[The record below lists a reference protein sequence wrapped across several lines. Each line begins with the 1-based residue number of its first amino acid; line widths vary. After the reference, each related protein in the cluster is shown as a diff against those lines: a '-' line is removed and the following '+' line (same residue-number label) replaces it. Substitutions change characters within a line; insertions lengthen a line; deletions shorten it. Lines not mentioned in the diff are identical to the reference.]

1 MIQIN
6 KTGLY
11 HYEIRSY
18 IGDTS
23 TIKLIDSTSIF
34 FKRVFMSD
42 CCSAPGLLP
51 FEEALAN
58 MLSQV
63 TSITETLTLPIDQA
77 LHYVL
82 AQDITSPLNVP
93 PHDNSAMDGYAFT
106 LESLQAN
113 KALTLVGRS
122 MAGAPFQGVCK
133 AGECIR
139 IMTGAKMP
147 DCCDT
152 VEMQENVTTD
162 GEQITFLQ
170 EKSFGANVR
179 NAGED
184 IKLDQEVL
192 FSGHKVTAVDIGVL
206 ASLGVAEVVVYRKL
220 KVALI
225 ATGDE
230 LKLPGQALRA
240 GDIYESNSFVLSA
253 MLKKLHVD
261 VIDFGIIADDFEAI
275 KAAFVSA
282 DKQADAV
289 ISSGGVSVGDADYT
303 KTVLDDLGEIGFWKI
318 AMKPGKPFAF
328 GKLAN
333 SVFFGLPGN
342 PVSALVTF
350 HQLALVALTKMQHST
365 PLKRTHLSV
374 KCGSNLRK
382 SPGRMDFQRGVL
394 SVNAEGENIVTS
406 TGSQGSG
413 ILSSL
418 AKANCFII
426 LPSDQGKV
434 TEGEKVNIQ
443 LFDHFLQ

>member
-1 MIQIN
+1 
-6 KTGLY
+6 
-11 HYEIRSY
+11 
-18 IGDTS
+18 
-23 TIKLIDSTSIF
+23 
-34 FKRVFMSD
+34 MSD

-51 FEEALAN
+51 FEQALSN

-63 TSITETLTLPIDQA
+63 SPVTDTLTLPIDQA

-82 AQDITSPLNVP
+82 AQDIASPLNVP
-93 PHDNSAMDGYAFT
+93 PHDNSAMDGYAFKAACLAT
-106 LESLQAN
+106 N
-113 KALTLVGRS
+113 KTLTLVGRS
-122 MAGAPFQGVCK
+122 MAGAPFQGECK

-147 DCCDT
+147 DCCDS
-152 VEMQENVTTD
+152 VEMQENASVD
-162 GEQITFLQ
+162 GEQISFSQ
-170 EKSFGANVR
+170 EKNFGSHVR
-179 NAGED
+179 KAGED
-184 IKLDQEVL
+184 IKLNQQVL
-192 FSGHKVTAVDIGVL
+192 QQGHKITAVDVGVL
-206 ASLGVAEVVVYRKL
+206 ASLGVAEVNVYRKL

-230 LKLPGQALRA
+230 LKLPGQALRV

-253 MLKKLHVD
+253 MLEQLHVD
-261 VIDFGIIADDFEAI
+261 VIDFGIIEDDFEAI
-275 KAAFVSA
+275 KSAFICA

-350 HQLALVALTKMQHST
+350 HQLALVALTKMQNAA

-374 KCGSNLRK
+374 KCVDELRK
-382 SPGRMDFQRGVL
+382 APGRMDFQRGIL
-394 SVNAEGENIVTS
+394 SINEQGENVVAS

-418 AKANCFII
+418 AQANCFIV
-426 LPSDQGKV
+426 LPSEQGKV
-434 TEGEKVNIQ
+434 PAGEKVTVQ
-443 LFDHFLQ
+443 LFDQFL

>member
-1 MIQIN
+1 
-6 KTGLY
+6 
-11 HYEIRSY
+11 
-18 IGDTS
+18 
-23 TIKLIDSTSIF
+23 
-34 FKRVFMSD
+34 MSD

-51 FEEALAN
+51 FEQALTN
-58 MLSQV
+58 MLAQV
-63 TSITETLTLPIDQA
+63 SPITETLTLPIEQA

-82 AQDITSPLNVP
+82 AQDIASPLNVP

-106 LESLQAN
+106 IESLTAN
-113 KALTLVGRS
+113 KTLTLVGRS
-122 MAGAPFQGVCK
+122 MAGAPFQGECK

-147 DCCDT
+147 DCCDS
-152 VEMQENVTTD
+152 VEMQENVSVE

-170 EKSFGANVR
+170 EKSFGSHVR
-179 NAGED
+179 KAGED
-184 IKLDQEVL
+184 IQLNQQVL
-192 FSGHKVTAVDIGVL
+192 QQGHRITAVDIGVL
-206 ASLGVAEVVVYRKL
+206 ASLGVAEVKVYRKL

-230 LKLPGQALRA
+230 LKLPGQALRV

-253 MLKKLHVD
+253 MLKTLHVD
-261 VIDFGIIADDFEAI
+261 VIDFGIIEDDFEAI

-282 DKQADAV
+282 DEQADAV

-303 KTVLDDLGEIGFWKI
+303 KTVLDDLGEISFWKI

-350 HQLALVALTKMQHST
+350 HQLALVALTKMQNAE

-374 KCGSNLRK
+374 KCVDELRK
-382 SPGRMDFQRGVL
+382 SPGRMDFQRGIL
-394 SVNAEGENIVTS
+394 SINEQGENVVAS

-418 AKANCFII
+418 ARANCFIV
-426 LPSDQGKV
+426 LPSEQGKV
-434 TEGEKVNIQ
+434 QAGEMVTVQ
-443 LFDHFLQ
+443 LFDKFL